1 MTRRTTL
8 AFTAAS
14 LLCLGACPASAQSIK
29 QQIVGT
35 WTLAENYILYQ
46 DGRKAEAFGG
56 DQKGLAMLDANG
68 RFSWLIMGG
77 GRKKFASNN
86 RTEGTAEENKAA
98 VFGSIAYY
106 GTYTVDEATKTV
118 TYNIDRSSFPNWD
131 GTSRK
136 ANVTI
141 TGDEFKQQ
149 AAPIPSA
156 AGTYVPHLVW
166 KRVK

>member
-106 GTYTVDEATKTV
+106 GTYTVDEGSKIVALKIEASTFANQVAADQKRTV
-118 TYNIDRSSFPNWD
+118 TSVS
-131 GTSRK
+131 
-136 ANVTI
+136 A
-141 TGDEFKQQ
+141 DELKMVNTTVLSGGQISYAFKR
-149 AAPIPSA
+149 A
-156 AGTYVPHLVW
+156 
-166 KRVK
+166 K